1 MIYVKMLEF
10 QTSFNQRLD
19 KDWPFAPT
27 VQRDDVAAMVEEFG
41 EFIGHTGYHWWKN
54 TEMNERQALMEL
66 VDIWH
71 FMMSLHLEY
80 FAAKGEHGDLD
91 SLIEALAGTYEEEW
105 ANKQEQS
112 GGMSVRDLQFNLG
125 AWLNSVALDVE
136 ECLEPALLSLFALLQ
151 KLGVTEEKLFAMYVG
166 KNALNHFRQQ
176 NGYKQGTYAKVYADG
191 REDNE
196 HMFDLI
202 ESQSELIAEASDPIA
217 FVCQALQERYPA

>member
-1 MIYVKMLEF
+1 MMYEKMLRL
-10 QTSFNQRLD
+10 QAKFNQVLD
-19 KDWPFAPT
+19 AGWPFAPT
-27 VQRDDVAAMVEEFG
+27 VERDDVAAMVEEFG

-71 FMMSLHLEY
+71 FMMSFHMEH
-80 FAAKGEHGDLD
+80 FANEEHGDLD
-91 SLIEALAGTYEEEW
+91 ALVEALASTYEHEW
-105 ANKQEQS
+105 ANKQEQAS
-112 GGMSVRDLQFNLG
+112 SMSVRDLQFNLG

-151 KLGVTEEKLFAMYVG
+151 KLGVSEEKFFAMYVG

-176 NGYKQGTYAKVYADG
+176 NGYKQGTYRKVWADG

-196 HMFDLI
+196 HMFDI
-202 ESQSELIAEASDPIA
+202 IDTKAEDIAESDEPLE
-217 FVCQALQERYPA
+217 FVCELLNAAYTA